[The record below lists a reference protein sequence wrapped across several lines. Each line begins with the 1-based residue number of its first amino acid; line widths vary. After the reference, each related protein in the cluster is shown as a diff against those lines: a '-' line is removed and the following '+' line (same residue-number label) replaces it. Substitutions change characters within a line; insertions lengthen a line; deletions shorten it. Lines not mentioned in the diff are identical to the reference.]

1 MPDQVIDAAAARS
14 VQANAT
20 TASLLCAW
28 IIEHDPP
35 EHPGKYVARFA
46 TTHPTIYVVLADR
59 LAELQAMLPPG
70 LARSAVAETIS
81 SIRSP
86 RPYHPVTSRRRQ
98 RVFGLTRR
106 CFSVG

>member
-1 MPDQVIDAAAARS
+1 MPDQVIDAATAWS

-46 TTHPTIYVVLADR
+46 TTHPTIYVMLADR

-70 LARSAVAETIS
+70 LARS
-81 SIRSP
+81 P
-86 RPYHPVTSRRRQ
+86 RQPVDPPEIVEIWFSKQARRRIW
-98 RVFGLTRR
+98 
-106 CFSVG
+106 